1 MEQEDKIPQ
10 HIVLLPDGN
19 RRWAKE
25 RGLDTLEGHK
35 AGYEK
40 LTQLCHWAKDRGVK
54 VVTAFGFSTENWNRS
69 EREVN
74 YLMGLLEFA
83 LRENFSSK
91 ATKNEIKELGLRVR
105 IIGQKERLPQSL
117 QETIAEVEEHTKAN
131 TNLHLNLAISYGGR
145 WDIVQAAK
153 QIMQDGIKPEDLTEE
168 LFGKYLSTGDL
179 PDPDLFIRAGS
190 SACRTLCCGRRH
202 ILNSIFC
209 PSTGPTFQSRTS
221 TTLLPSLPVALAVL
235 AISFAST

>member
-10 HIVLLPDGN
+10 HIVILPDGN

-54 VVTAFGFSTENWNRS
+54 VITAFGFSTENWNRS

-83 LRENFSSK
+83 LRENFSRDSR
-91 ATKNEIKELGLRVR
+91 KNEIEELGLRVR
-105 IIGQKERLPQSL
+105 VIGQKERLPQSL

-179 PDPDLFIRAGS
+179 PDPDLFIRAGGEQRLS
-190 SACRTLCCGRRH
+190 NLVLWQAAYSELY
-202 ILNSIFC
+202 F
-209 PSTGPTFQSRTS
+209 
-221 TTLLPSLPVALAVL
+221 LPKYWPDFSEQDFDDALAE
-235 AISFAST
+235 FARRSRRFGH

>member
-10 HIVLLPDGN
+10 HIVILPDGN

-179 PDPDLFIRAGS
+179 PDPDLFIRAGGEQRLS
-190 SACRTLCCGRRH
+190 NLVLWQAAYSELY
-202 ILNSIFC
+202 F
-209 PSTGPTFQSRTS
+209 
-221 TTLLPSLPVALAVL
+221 LPKYWPDFSEQDFDDALAE
-235 AISFAST
+235 FARRSRRFGH

>member
-10 HIVLLPDGN
+10 HIVILPDGN

-69 EREVN
+69 ER
-74 YLMGLLEFA
+74 
-83 LRENFSSK
+83 
-91 ATKNEIKELGLRVR
+91 
-105 IIGQKERLPQSL
+105 
-117 QETIAEVEEHTKAN
+117 EEHTKAN